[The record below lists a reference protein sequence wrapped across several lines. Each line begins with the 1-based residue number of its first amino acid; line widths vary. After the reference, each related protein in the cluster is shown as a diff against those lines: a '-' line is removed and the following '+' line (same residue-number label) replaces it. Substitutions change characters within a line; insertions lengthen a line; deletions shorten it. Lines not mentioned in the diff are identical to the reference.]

1 MATNKSKSDKI
12 KSCSLI
18 SCPKGKHSVRTHS
31 ERIPP
36 SKKHP
41 QGHTIIRHEHCARN
55 PSYKKVLSFDEIRA
69 ISEKSFSN
77 LSGSPALATGLLAEF
92 DDANKYDVL
101 IRGWVH
107 YWNEIFQPKDPLDPN
122 LVKALMATESGFKHK
137 AKNTDYSDKKR
148 HAYGLLQVTAETAGI
163 LKNHKGELKD
173 YLIDAKLNDLYDP
186 SINICCGV
194 RWLFQKK
201 KLASIKLGKEA
212 DWEYTIIDYKGYRD
226 EVNSGKVPGALKRMR
241 KYYADLR
248 GKK

>member
-1 MATNKSKSDKI
+1 MAINKSKSNKT

-31 ERIPP
+31 ERIHP

-55 PSYKKVLSFDEIRA
+55 PSHKKVLSFDEIRD
-69 ISEKSFSN
+69 ISEKNFSN

-101 IRGWVH
+101 IRGWVR
-107 YWNEIFQPKDPLDPN
+107 YWNEIFQPKEPLDPN
-122 LVKALMATESGFKHK
+122 WVKALMATESSFNEK
-137 AKNTDYSDKKR
+137 AIYNEYKLKKKY
-148 HAYGLLQVTAETAGI
+148 AYGLLQVTAETAGI
-163 LKNHKGELKD
+163 LKDHKGELSN
-173 YLIDAKLNDLYDP
+173 YLIDVKVSDLYDP

-194 RWLFQKK
+194 RWLFRKR
-201 KLASIKLGKEA
+201 LIASSKFGKEA
-212 DWEYTIIDYKGYRD
+212 SWEDTIIDYKGYRKD
-226 EVNSGKVPGALKRMR
+226 VDNGKEPDALKKMR
-241 KYYADLR
+241 KYYDQLC